1 MTASRA
7 RKWTCCVLC
16 MILAACF
23 LANPAYIRAAAAENA
38 AESAEEPTGERHWYT
53 FSILPWGLMSSTN
66 VKYLAL
72 YGAYY
77 VEQQN
82 AVAIG
87 KLKGTTTE
95 VKVYTS
101 DPEERLIWSYSPNN
115 FFGTF
120 LRSDVTLPD
129 PDVHPDAGSLA
140 LVIGSDRIITL
151 SDTAQAELAALRE
164 TIKTGGEPAVNSGLE
179 SSYSEQASTEVVFTY
194 RELPSLGRWLLLSLF
209 KDGDR
214 LILLSWKQGDQ
225 ASGGSGYEADRVIEV
240 DRESELYRAA
250 CEAIAAAQ
258 NEAAG
263 PEQP

>member
-1 MTASRA
+1 MVTSRA
-7 RKWTCCVLC
+7 RKWICCVLC
-16 MILAACF
+16 VILAVCF
-23 LANPAYIRAAAAENA
+23 LANPAYARAAAAENA
-38 AESAEEPTGERHWYT
+38 AESTEEPTGERHWYT
-53 FSILPWGLMSSTN
+53 FTILPWGVMSSTN
-66 VKYLAL
+66 EKYIAL
-72 YGAYY
+72 FEPYY
-77 VEQQN
+77 VDEQN
-82 AVAIG
+82 AVVIG

-95 VKVYTS
+95 VKMYTN

-115 FFGTF
+115 FLGTF

-140 LVIGSDRIITL
+140 LVTGSDRIITL

-164 TIKTGGEPAVNSGLE
+164 TIKTGGEPAVSSALE
-179 SSYSEQASTEVVFTY
+179 SSYSDQASTDVVFIY
-194 RELPSLGRWLLLSLF
+194 RELPSLGRWMLLSFL

-225 ASGGSGYEADRVIEV
+225 ASGDTGYEADRVIEV

-250 CEAIAAAQ
+250 CDAIVSSQ